1 MRSLS
6 PLLALAFAL
15 LPPAAAAQDARCV
28 PGSPFYARGD
38 YRCFPDR
45 PHPTHARAS
54 VRASIEGG
62 RYLSGGGLD
71 AATREHIE
79 DHFDA
84 LGDTLADALPSLV
97 DGRGGLH
104 TPDVRLSVV
113 LLPSGAVGRVRL
125 LSRLA
130 DPFDRRIAQALVSSV
145 SEHGGLSVDGSEVEV
160 IVRLHP
166 QLHYTRWRRRPQPAP
181 CCYEDD

>member
-1 MRSLS
+1 MRPIF
-6 PLLALAFAL
+6 PLLALAL
-15 LPPAAAAQDARCV
+15 LPSLASAQDALCV
-28 PGSPFYARGD
+28 PGSPFYERGD
-38 YRCFPDR
+38 YRCFPHR
-45 PHPTHARAS
+45 PQPTRARAS
-54 VRASIEGG
+54 VRATVEGG

-71 AATREHIE
+71 ASTRERIE

-84 LGDTLADALPSLV
+84 LGDTLAEALPSLV

-113 LLPSGAVGRVRL
+113 LLPSGDVGRVRV
-125 LSRLA
+125 LSRLG

-166 QLHYTRWRRRPQPAP
+166 QLHFTRWRNHRSPPP

>member
-1 MRSLS
+1 MRPFS
-6 PLLALAFAL
+6 PLLALALAL

-28 PGSPFYARGD
+28 PGSPFYERGD
-38 YRCFPDR
+38 YRCFPR
-45 PHPTHARAS
+45 HPQPTRARAS
-54 VRASIEGG
+54 VRASVEGG

-71 AATREHIE
+71 AATRERIE
-79 DHFDA
+79 DHFDGLDGTFA
-84 LGDTLADALPSLV
+84 EALPSLV

-113 LLPSGAVGRVRL
+113 LLPSGDVGRVRV
-125 LSRLA
+125 LSRLN
-130 DPFDRRIAQALVSSV
+130 DPFDRRIAQALVASV
-145 SEHGGLSVDGSEVEV
+145 SEHAGLSVDGSEVEV

-166 QLHYTRWRRRPQPAP
+166 QLHFTRWRNHPAPAP